1 MAIISHQLLTN
12 ILKMRKRN
20 SKTTITGQL
29 RIKPLNAVQLEK
41 LLTESKRPRDKDK
54 IINRLKVLSF
64 KK

>member
-1 MAIISHQLLTN
+1 
-12 ILKMRKRN
+12 MRKRN

-54 IINRLKVLSF
+54 IINRLKALSF